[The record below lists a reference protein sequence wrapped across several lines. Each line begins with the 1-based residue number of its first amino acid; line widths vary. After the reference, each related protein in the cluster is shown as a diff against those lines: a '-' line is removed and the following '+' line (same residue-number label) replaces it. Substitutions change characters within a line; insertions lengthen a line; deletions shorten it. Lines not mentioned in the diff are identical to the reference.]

1 MKKIDIFNHVM
12 PMKFFERIG
21 DYKDIGKRMREV
33 PMLYDLDVRLRV
45 MDRFPGYQQVLCA
58 GMPPIEA
65 LAGPKD
71 SPELARIC
79 NDGMAE
85 LCARHPARFPTF
97 IASLALNN
105 PDSCIDEIN
114 RCVKDLGA
122 RGVQVFSNV
131 DGKPLDLPE
140 FAPLFETMARLDLP
154 ILLHPARGA
163 DFPDYLTEKKSQYE
177 MWWAFGWPYETSV
190 AMARIVFA
198 GIFDRHPDIKIIT
211 HHYGGMIPYF
221 EGRVGPGLDQLG
233 SRTSGFDP
241 ASIKIKR
248 RPFDYF
254 KMFYA
259 DTAVFGSRAATE
271 CGMAFFGP
279 GRTLFASDAPF
290 DPEKGPMF
298 IRETIKVIESLNL
311 SEADRARVFHGNA
324 ERLLKLAG
332 ASEDEAHRS
341 KGAQLERIEDRLA

>member
-1 MKKIDIFNHVM
+1 MRKIDIFNHVM

-33 PMLYDLDVRLRV
+33 PMLYDLDVRFRV

-65 LAGPKD
+65 LAGPRD

-85 LCARHPARFPTF
+85 LCAKHPARFPTF

-114 RCVKDLGA
+114 RGVKELGA
-122 RGVQVFSNV
+122 RGVQIFSNV

-140 FAPLFETMARLDLP
+140 FAALFDTMARLDLP

-163 DFPDYLTEKKSQYE
+163 NFPDYLSEKKSQYE

-198 GIFDRHPDIKIIT
+198 GIFDKHPDIKIVT

-233 SRTSGFDP
+233 SRTTGFDP
-241 ASIKIKR
+241 ASIKIKK
-248 RPFDYF
+248 RPLDYF

-298 IRETIKVIESLNL
+298 IRETIKVIESLEL
-311 SEADRARVFHGNA
+311 SEADRAKVFHGNA
-324 ERLLKLAG
+324 ERLLKLAP
-332 ASEDEAHRS
+332 ASENEAHRS
-341 KGAQLERIEDRLA
+341 QGAQLERVQDRLA

>member
-1 MKKIDIFNHVM
+1 MLKLDIFNHVM
-12 PMKFFERIG
+12 PGKFLERIG

-33 PMLYDLDVRLRV
+33 PLLYDLDERFRV
-45 MDRFPGYQQVLCA
+45 MDRFPDYRQVLSA

-65 LAGPKD
+65 LEGPKE

-85 LCARHPARFPTF
+85 LCDQYPERFPTF

-105 PDSCIDEIN
+105 PDSCLEEI
-114 RCVKDLGA
+114 RRSVKELGA

-131 DGKPLDLPE
+131 GGKPLDLPE
-140 FAPLFETMARLDLP
+140 FAPIFDEMAALDLP
-154 ILLHPARGA
+154 IFLHPQRGA
-163 DFPDYLTEKKSQYE
+163 NFPDYLSEQKSKYE
-177 MWWAFGWPYETSV
+177 LWWAFGWPYETSV

-198 GIFDRHPDIKIIT
+198 GIFDQHPDIKIIS
-211 HHYGGMIPYF
+211 HHYGAMIPYF
-221 EGRVGPGLDQLG
+221 EGRVGPGLDHVG
-233 SRTSGFDP
+233 ARTRGFDKS
-241 ASIKIKR
+241 SIKIKR

-279 GRTLFASDAPF
+279 ERTVFASDAPF
-290 DPEKGPMF
+290 DPEKGPMY
-298 IRETIKVIESLNL
+298 IRETTHVTDSLAL
-311 SEADRARVFHGNA
+311 SAA
-324 ERLLKLAG
+324 EPPLSFPRNPQHLPKPP
-332 ASEDEAHRS
+332 SHP
-341 KGAQLERIEDRLA
+341 

>member
-1 MKKIDIFNHVM
+1 MRKIDIFNHVM
-12 PMKFFERIG
+12 PIKFFERIG

-33 PMLYDLDVRLRV
+33 PMLYDLDVRFRV

-65 LAGPKD
+65 LPGPKD

-85 LCARHPARFPTF
+85 LCAKHPERFPTF

-105 PDSCIDEIN
+105 PDSCIVEIQ
-114 RCVKDLGA
+114 RSVKDLGA

-140 FAPLFETMARLDLP
+140 FAPLFEAMARLDLP

-163 DFPDYLTEKKSQYE
+163 NFPDYQAEKKSQYE

-198 GIFDRHPDIKIIT
+198 GIFDKHPDIKIVT

-241 ASIKIKR
+241 SSIKIRK

-254 KMFYA
+254 KMFYG

-298 IRETIKVIESLNL
+298 IRETIKVIESLDL
-311 SEADRARVFHGNA
+311 SEADRAKVFHGNA
-324 ERLLKLAG
+324 ERLLRLP

-341 KGAQLERIEDRLA
+341 KGAQLERVEDRLA

>member
-1 MKKIDIFNHVM
+1 MKKLDIFNHVM
-12 PMKFFERIG
+12 PLKFFERIG

-33 PMLYDLDVRLRV
+33 PMLYDLDERFRV
-45 MDRFPGYQQVLCA
+45 MDRFQDYQQILCA

-79 NDGMAE
+79 NDGLAE
-85 LCARHPARFPTF
+85 LCERYPERFPSF

-105 PDSCIDEIN
+105 PDSCIAEIE
-114 RCVKDLGA
+114 RSVSELGA

-140 FAPLFETMARLDLP
+140 FAPIFDAMAALDLP
-154 ILLHPARGA
+154 IFLHPARGA
-163 DFPDYLTEKKSQYE
+163 NFPDYQTEKRSQYE

-198 GIFDRHPDIKIIT
+198 GVFDKHPDIKIIA
-211 HHYGGMIPYF
+211 HHYGAMIPFF

-233 SRTSGFDP
+233 SRTSGFDK

-254 KMFYA
+254 KMFYG

-279 GRTLFASDAPF
+279 ERTVFASDAPF
-290 DPEKGPMF
+290 DPEKGPMY
-298 IRETIKVIESLNL
+298 IRETIKVIESLDL
-311 SEADRARVFHGNA
+311 TEAERAMVFHGNA

-332 ASEDEAHRS
+332 ASKDEAHR
-341 KGAQLERIEDRLA
+341 AQAA

>member
-1 MKKIDIFNHVM
+1 MRKLDIFNHVM
-12 PMKFFERIG
+12 PLRFFERIG

-33 PMLYDLDVRLRV
+33 PMLYDLDERFRV
-45 MDRFPGYQQVLCA
+45 MDRFPDYQQVLSA

-65 LAGPKD
+65 LAGPKE

-85 LCARHPARFPTF
+85 LCAQHPARFPTF

-105 PDSCIDEIN
+105 PESCVEEIH
-114 RCVKDLGA
+114 RSVEELGA

-140 FAPLFETMARLDLP
+140 FAPIFATMAKLDLP
-154 ILLHPARGA
+154 IFLHPARGA
-163 DFPDYLTEKKSQYE
+163 NFPDYQTEKRSQYE

-198 GIFDRHPDIKIIT
+198 GLFDTHPELKIIA
-211 HHYGGMIPYF
+211 HHYGAMIPFF
-221 EGRVGPGLDQLG
+221 EGRIGPGLDQLG
-233 SRTSGFDP
+233 ARTSGFDKS
-241 ASIKIKR
+241 AIRIKR

-279 GRTLFASDAPF
+279 ERTVFASDAPF
-290 DPEKGPMF
+290 DPEKGPMY
-298 IRETIKVIESLNL
+298 IRETIKVLESLDL
-311 SEADRARVFHGNA
+311 GEAERAMVFHGNA
-324 ERLLKLAG
+324 ERLL
-332 ASEDEAHRS
+332 
-341 KGAQLERIEDRLA
+341 RIGTHARRKAA

>member
-1 MKKIDIFNHVM
+1 
-12 PMKFFERIG
+12 
-21 DYKDIGKRMREV
+21 MREV
-33 PMLYDLDVRLRV
+33 PMLIDLDVRLRV
-45 MDRFPGYQQVLCA
+45 MDKFPGYVQVLCA

-65 LAGPKD
+65 LAGPEE

-85 LCARHPARFPTF
+85 LCAKHPERFPTF

-105 PDSCIDEIN
+105 PSSCVDEIH
-114 RCVKDLGA
+114 RSIHELGA

-131 DGKPLDLPE
+131 AGKPLDLPE
-140 FAPLFETMARLDLP
+140 FAPIFDAMAELDLP

-163 DFPDYLTEKKSQYE
+163 SFPDYLTEKKSSYE

-190 AMARIVFA
+190 AMGRIVFA
-198 GIFDRHPDIKIIT
+198 GVFDKHPDIKIVT

-221 EGRVGPGLDQLG
+221 EGRIGPGLDQLG
-233 SRTSGFDP
+233 ARTSGFDP
-241 ASIKIKR
+241 ASIRIRK

-271 CGMAFFGP
+271 CGLAFFGP

-298 IRETIKVIESLNL
+298 IRETIKVIESLDIP
-311 SEADRARVFHGNA
+311 EADKALIFHGNA
-324 ERLLKLAG
+324 DRLLRLGQPVKA
-332 ASEDEAHRS
+332 AAH
-341 KGAQLERIEDRLA
+341 AA

>member
-1 MKKIDIFNHVM
+1 M
-12 PMKFFERIG
+12 PEKFFERIG

-33 PMLYDLDVRLRV
+33 PMLVDLDERFRV
-45 MDRFPGYQQVLCA
+45 MDRFPEYVQVLSA

-65 LAGPKD
+65 LAGPKE

-79 NDGMAE
+79 NDGLAE
-85 LCARHPARFPTF
+85 LCAAHPERFPTF

-105 PDSCIDEIN
+105 PESCIDEIH
-114 RCVKDLGA
+114 RSVKDLGA

-140 FAPLFETMARLDLP
+140 FAPIFDAMAGLDLP

-163 DFPDYLTEKKSQYE
+163 NFPDYLTEKTSQYE

-198 GIFDRHPDIKIIT
+198 GIFDKHPGIKIVT
-211 HHYGGMIPYF
+211 HHCGAMIPFF

-233 SRTSGFDP
+233 ARTSGFDP
-241 ASIKIKR
+241 SSIKIRKR
-248 RPFDYF
+248 PLDYF

-259 DTAVFGSRAATE
+259 DTAVFGSRAATV
-271 CGMAFFGP
+271 CGLEFFGAEK
-279 GRTLFASDAPF
+279 TVFASDAPF

-298 IRETIKVIESLNL
+298 IRETIKVIDSLDIPESEKALI
-311 SEADRARVFHGNA
+311 FHGNA
-324 ERLLKLAG
+324 ERLLKLAP
-332 ASEDEAHRS
+332 AAKRSEDEAHR
-341 KGAQLERIEDRLA
+341 AQGRELHRVQDRLA